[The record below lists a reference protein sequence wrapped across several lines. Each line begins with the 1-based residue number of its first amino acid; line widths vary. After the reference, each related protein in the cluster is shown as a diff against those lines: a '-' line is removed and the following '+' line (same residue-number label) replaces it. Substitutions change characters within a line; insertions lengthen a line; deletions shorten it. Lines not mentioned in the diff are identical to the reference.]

1 MKKILTHQTKYT
13 YKTLLLSLG
22 ILLTVCACED
32 KKKTE
37 TPIDT
42 LTVVAVDTPKV
53 MGNGNNGTTIPQD
66 TVPAKIDT
74 PAAAEPPKEVVKE
87 VPKDKPKETP
97 KEKTKETPKEKVV
110 SEKPKEKTPKNTV
123 KEAEPKDLVKT
134 PEQPAMPPNNS
145 YPGFYKFV
153 RENLKYPEQAIK
165 DGVEGT
171 VRVEFVVNKD
181 GSISHVKVVQG
192 IGAGCDE
199 EAIRIVKQSPKWI
212 AGIHKGNPV
221 TTKSLIPISFK
232 IK

>member
-1 MKKILTHQTKYT
+1 MKKTIINQTNYT
-13 YKTLLLSLG
+13 YKTFLFSLG
-22 ILLTVCACED
+22 MLLTLYSCKDVPKE
-32 KKKTE
+32 E
-37 TPIDT
+37 TATDT
-42 LTVVAVDTPKV
+42 LAVVTVDSPKV
-53 MGNGNNGTTIPQD
+53 VKNGGGSSSVITADTTP
-66 TVPAKIDT
+66 TKIDT
-74 PAAAEPPKEVVKE
+74 PAKVEVVENKPKDK
-87 VPKDKPKETP
+87 PKDKPKEIT
-97 KEKTKETPKEKVV
+97 EN
-110 SEKPKEKTPKNTV
+110 KPKDKPVVKNTV
-123 KEAEPKDLVKT
+123 KETEPKDLVKT
-134 PEQPAMPPNNS
+134 PEQPAMPPDNS

-171 VRVEFVVNKD
+171 VRVEFIVNKD

-232 IK
+232 IR